1 MMGALAAAEI
11 ELVRGTSDTPEPRA
25 TRLAIPPP
33 APAAISELLT
43 QREMEVL
50 GMMAQGLPN
59 AIIAD
64 RLVIKP
70 GTVKAH
76 VKHILRKLDAV
87 NRTEA
92 IARYMGYGTDVRD
105 AYY

>member
-1 MMGALAAAEI
+1 LA
-11 ELVRGTSDTPEPRA
+11 
-25 TRLAIPPP
+25 
-33 APAAISELLT
+33 
-43 QREMEVL
+43 
-50 GMMAQGLPN
+50 N
-59 AIIAD
+59 AIIAE

-76 VKHILRKLDAV
+76 VKHILRKLDAI

-105 AYY
+105 AY